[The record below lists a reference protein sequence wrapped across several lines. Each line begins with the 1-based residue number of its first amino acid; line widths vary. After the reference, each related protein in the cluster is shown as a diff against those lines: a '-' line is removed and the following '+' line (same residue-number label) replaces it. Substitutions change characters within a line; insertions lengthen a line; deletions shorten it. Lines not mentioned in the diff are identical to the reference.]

1 LAQENK
7 AMLVALEHRYYG
19 SSQPVPDWSKANL
32 KYLSSEQA
40 LADITTFQ
48 DYFIK
53 QKQLSTSSPWVAFGG
68 SYSGSLAAWLKLKYP
83 TRFVGSVASSA
94 PIQARSDFSAYSDVV
109 SNDSSTITGSPACA
123 QTLQDG
129 HEEFHR
135 LVASTNSKDVA
146 TLKQLFNPCFKMRS
160 DDDWTIMEFSLF
172 LGISNDAQ
180 FAPENFKSF
189 CTTYLSNRT
198 PIQRLTRYVNATGK
212 SCSYNSF
219 SGYVSTVAGT
229 TITND
234 GWTRQWT
241 YQTCSEFWSGQGT
254 ATASGVFSPLKYAT
268 NKVLVDK
275 VSHQPALRGFKI
287 DVENVVFPSS
297 SYDPWSALAL
307 SNSTGV
313 VNSKSQ
319 VVFIHGGSHCRD
331 MFSSDPTDPA
341 PVQWAHTQV
350 RAAVKRFLSKN

>member
-1 LAQENK
+1 
-7 AMLVALEHRYYG
+7 MLVALEHRYYG

-53 QKQLSTSSPWVAFGG
+53 HKQLSTSSPWVAFGG
-68 SYSGSLAAWLKLKYP
+68 SYSGSLAD
-83 TRFVGSVASSA
+83 GSSST
-94 PIQARSDFSAYSDVV
+94 RSDFSAYSDVV
-109 SNDSSTITGSPACA
+109 SNDIKIIGSPACA

-129 HEEFHR
+129 LEEFHR

-160 DDDWTIMEFSLF
+160 DDDRTIMEFSLF

-189 CTTYLSNRT
+189 CTTYLSNSTLT
-198 PIQRLTRYVNATGK
+198 PIQRLTRYVNATGN

-234 GWTRQWT
+234 GWARQWT
-241 YQTCSEFWSGQGT
+241 YQTCSEFGSGQGT

-275 VSHQPALRGFKI
+275 VCKSAYGIANVDANVAATNQRYGGFKI

-319 VVFIHGGSHCRD
+319 VVFIDGGSHCRD

>member
-1 LAQENK
+1 
-7 AMLVALEHRYYG
+7 
-19 SSQPVPDWSKANL
+19 
-32 KYLSSEQA
+32 
-40 LADITTFQ
+40 
-48 DYFIK
+48 
-53 QKQLSTSSPWVAFGG
+53 
-68 SYSGSLAAWLKLKYP
+68 
-83 TRFVGSVASSA
+83 
-94 PIQARSDFSAYSDVV
+94 
-109 SNDSSTITGSPACA
+109 ITGSPACA

-275 VSHQPALRGFKI
+275 VCKSAYGI
-287 DVENVVFPSS
+287 ANVDAKVAATNQRYVDSKSMSKTS